1 MAATCDTHSHPHDIL
16 QDGSTTLY
24 EVENQPVPFGTC
36 CVCCAAPPLL
46 AASCSATWSHRLPGS
61 CPSTLMLTGR
71 HSPSSWPL
79 GGHRWVGGG
88 GGPYSACFCQ
98 ALAHPA
104 VACASVHCLPLSMC
118 VQAHAMCSFWGP
130 LVHAIK
136 NSVTAL
142 DEKLRTHRLEIPYQQ
157 IGSSF
162 PSSHFL
168 HLSHFS
174 YPTSH
179 VFVSHLTLPISDLTL
194 FPPPPLTLSQGH
206 LISTIC
212 THAPSTLLPSHASR
226 YGPVTSFA
234 ISAGCFV
241 GSFVSLGLAT
251 RFQV

>member
-1 MAATCDTHSHPHDIL
+1 MLCVLCSSTIAGGIL
-16 QDGSTTLY
+16 FCHVVTPSAWQLPQYFDADWA
-24 EVENQPVPFGTC
+24 PF
-36 CVCCAAPPLL
+36 AIIL
-46 AASCSATWSHRLPGS
+46 ALGWTQV
-61 CPSTLMLTGR
+61 GR
-71 HSPSSWPL
+71 
-79 GGHRWVGGG
+79 GG